1 MSEGKIDYGKLAN
14 KLAGDAGKVTR
25 RLIDFG
31 VSVVKPENI
40 SKVGGAIRGLAD
52 SAADGWRAAG
62 EAAKTGETAH
72 EAEPVEAEAAEATAD
87 EEKSAEAPADEK
99 AEEPEDDDA
108 K

>member
-25 RLIDFG
+25 RIIDFG

-40 SKVGGAIRGLAD
+40 SKVGGAIKGLAD

-62 EAAKTGETAH
+62 EAAKAGETAH
-72 EAEPVEAEAAEATAD
+72 EAEPAKAEVAETPVD
-87 EEKSAEAPADEK
+87 EEEPAGDAEDKTAT
-99 AEEPEDDDA
+99 EP
-108 K
+108 KN

>member
-25 RLIDFG
+25 RIIDFG

-40 SKVGGAIRGLAD
+40 SKVGGAIKGLAD

-62 EAAKTGETAH
+62 EAAKAGETAH
-72 EAEPVEAEAAEATAD
+72 EAEPAKAEAT
-87 EEKSAEAPADEK
+87 EAPADGEK
-99 AEEPEDDDA
+99 PAEDTEDKTATDPKD
-108 K
+108 